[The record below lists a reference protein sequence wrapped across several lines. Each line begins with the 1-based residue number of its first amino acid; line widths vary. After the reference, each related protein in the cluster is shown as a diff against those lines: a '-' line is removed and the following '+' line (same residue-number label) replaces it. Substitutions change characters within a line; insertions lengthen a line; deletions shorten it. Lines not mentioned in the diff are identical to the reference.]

1 MKKKTKMILAALIF
15 STVLSILA
23 VFGIVKWMFSSQYN
37 SNGVSHYLVVTI
49 DESKTREYIG
59 ELDGYQIYMEKLN
72 IEETNFRNV
81 HAKNVSVKE
90 AIDKK
95 LVSID
100 EWKKYA
106 FIINKSGNYEVLKFD
121 NYEIACAPKVC
132 IIRPLSK

>member
-1 MKKKTKMILAALIF
+1 MKKKTKMILVALVF

-49 DESKTREYIG
+49 DESKPREYIG
-59 ELDGYQIYMEKLN
+59 DLDGYQIYMERFN
-72 IEETNFRNV
+72 IDETNFRNV

-90 AIDKK
+90 AIEKN
-95 LVSID
+95 LVSIK

-106 FIINKSGNYEVLKFD
+106 YIIKKSGDSEILKYD